1 MLDQTRAV
9 IASHRAGA
17 GVTLGPQPLRPPNRR
32 AHTHPKPARRRPRRC
47 PRCYRCCHAITQ
59 IPRIWCRHI
68 VPQRYVASPPSP
80 IRASLQIFYLAEST
94 RSETALAG
102 PALEIEATADA
113 NQVMYLP
120 FTSGTT
126 GEPKGVMHSDNT
138 LLATARMMVRDW
150 RLGRTV
156 LYTLSP
162 LSHNLGL
169 GALITAL
176 AGGGELVLHDL
187 QRGERLVN
195 RLEET
200 GAVFLFG
207 VPTHAIDLHCHGNSL
222 GVSNR
227 LGCRHD
233 SALLSPSSLP
243 ARDYPAR
250 DLTVS
255 SLHPELPRCRG
266 PACRARARYLL

>member
-1 MLDQTRAV
+1 
-9 IASHRAGA
+9 
-17 GVTLGPQPLRPPNRR
+17 
-32 AHTHPKPARRRPRRC
+32 
-47 PRCYRCCHAITQ
+47 
-59 IPRIWCRHI
+59 
-68 VPQRYVASPPSP
+68 
-80 IRASLQIFYLAEST
+80 
-94 RSETALAG
+94 
-102 PALEIEATADA
+102 
-113 NQVMYLP
+113 MYLP

-138 LLATARMMVRDW
+138 LLATAQMMVRDW

-187 QRGERLVN
+187 QRGERLVD

-200 GAVFLFG
+200 GTVFLFG